1 MKINIKSLLRLKGC
15 AFYLAGESFIKRV
28 IYQFIKDNCAL
39 RAGSLAYTSLLSIVP
54 LMTVSFTV
62 MTAFPL
68 FKQLGAQI
76 QNFIFKNFVATSA
89 EIIQANLQKFASQ
102 AMNLSATG
110 TAFLVITA
118 VLMVYNMEQAFNAI
132 WHARRSRRGIPA
144 FMMYWGLITFLP
156 ILIGIGFAITSYVF
170 SLPMIEGTTEVLGI
184 RKPILTYFP
193 YLLTFTAFTVLYI
206 TLPNCKV
213 YVRHAAIGGLIA
225 TLLFELA
232 KYGFGL
238 YVLNFP
244 TYEFLYGTLAAIPIF
259 LVWIYLSWLIILFGA
274 VVAHVA
280 GESKEIPLTPPLE
293 ESL

>member
-1 MKINIKSLLRLKGC
+1 MKRQFKTYFTRPLAIVFHGTVSFVRQVIK
-15 AFYLAGESFIKRV
+15 
-28 IYQFIKDNCAL
+28 QFMFDNCSL
-39 RAGSLAYTSLLSIVP
+39 RAAALAFTSLLSIVP

-62 MTAFPL
+62 LAAFPF
-68 FKQLGAQI
+68 FKHLGAEV
-76 QNFIFKNFVATSA
+76 QNFIFQNFVATSA
-89 EIIQANLQKFASQ
+89 EIVQAHLQKFASQ

-110 TAFLVITA
+110 IIFLVVTA
-118 VLMVYNMEQAFNAI
+118 VVMVLNMEQAFNAI
-132 WHARRSRRGIPA
+132 WHVKSSRNGLTA

-156 ILIGIGFAITSYVF
+156 ILIGIGFAISSYLF
-170 SLPMIEGTTEVLGI
+170 SLPLIGGTAESLGI
-184 RKPILTYFP
+184 RKLLLAYFP
-193 YLLTFTAFTVLYI
+193 WLLTFIAFTVLYV

-213 YVRHAAIGGLIA
+213 LVRHAAIGGLIA
-225 TLLFELA
+225 TILFEFA

-244 TYEFLYGTLAAIPIF
+244 TYELLYGTLAAIPIF

-280 GESKEIPLTPPLE
+280 GEDKEAIFIKRK